1 MLNVIKKI
9 IRRIFLSLLS
19 DYGPTVLTI
28 LFALVQGLLF
38 PDSPIWLIPLFFV
51 LMVFVFCHYTKW

>member
-9 IRRIFLSLLS
+9 IRRIFLSLFS

-38 PDSPIWLIPLFFV
+38 PDNPIWLIPLFFV